1 MTILK
6 SDIRLEKALTSISEL
21 VNLSK
26 GRRGAV
32 SFNTLGAGDYGQHID
47 YPSPHKS
54 KKAKKEEEERLHS
67 K

>member
-1 MTILK
+1 MTIRK

-26 GRRGAV
+26 GRQGTV
-32 SFNTLGAGDYGQHID
+32 PLNTLGAGDYGQHTD

-54 KKAKKEEEERLHS
+54 KKAKKEEEERLRS
-67 K
+67 N